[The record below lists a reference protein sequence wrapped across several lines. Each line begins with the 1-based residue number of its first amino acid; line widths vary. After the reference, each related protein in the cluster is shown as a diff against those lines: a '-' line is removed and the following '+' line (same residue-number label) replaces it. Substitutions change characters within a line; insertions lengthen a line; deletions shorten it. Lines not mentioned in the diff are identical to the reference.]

1 MKDMKEKTMKQ
12 IFKLLVLL
20 SALSLAGIMYCAV
33 LVDYKVIDRL
43 WFDLLLVT
51 GLLVSSFSL
60 FIGFIVDSK

>member
-20 SALSLAGIMYCAV
+20 SALSLAGILYCAV

-43 WFDLLLVT
+43 WFDLTLVT
-51 GLLVSSFSL
+51 GLVVSSFSL
-60 FIGFIVDSK
+60 IVGLVTEA

>member
-12 IFKLLVLL
+12 IFKMLVLL

-51 GLLVSSFSL
+51 GLVVSSFSL
-60 FIGFIVDSK
+60 IVGLVTEA

>member
-1 MKDMKEKTMKQ
+1 MKDMNEKTMKQ
-12 IFKLLVLL
+12 IFKGLVLL
-20 SALSLAGIMYCAV
+20 SALSLASILYCAV

-60 FIGFIVDSK
+60 FIGFVAEA

>member
-1 MKDMKEKTMKQ
+1 MKEKTMKR

-20 SALSLAGIMYCAV
+20 SALILCGIMYCAV

-60 FIGFIVDSK
+60 FIGFIVDSE